1 MLPLHV
7 TFEDLSIK
15 RQFLNALEEMGIT
28 TPTEIQIKAIPPVR
42 AGQDVLGIAQTGTG
56 KTAAFVLPIL
66 DHLKYAQGDSP
77 RCLVLVPTKELV
89 MQVTGYFVSLA
100 KYTDLRICAI
110 YGGVGPKTQIE
121 TLEAGVDIAIATP
134 GRFMEVYLKGAF
146 VTKKLKYL
154 VLDEADRMMDMG
166 FMPQLRNILEVIP
179 TKRQNLLFSATF
191 PDHVQR
197 LSEEFLLWPTRI
209 EVTPQSTPV
218 ETVTQTWYD
227 VPNFHTKLNLLLHLL
242 QDEKL
247 HRVIVF
253 VRTREM
259 AENIARFLQR
269 KEAGTLRVLHA
280 NKAQHSRLN
289 AMDDFKAGEIRILV
303 STDVSARGIDI
314 PEVSHVINFSV
325 PRDHLDYVHRIGRT
339 GRALRT
345 GEAITFVDRS
355 EVYHLKKIEKIIRME
370 VPMAE
375 FPAEV
380 IVEET
385 TKAEKQVQ
393 AKEIDH
399 QKRREDPDYK
409 GAFHDKKKKTKS
421 DAKKSSSSPRSTSRK
436 KRR

>member
-89 MQVTGYFVSLA
+89 MQVTGYFISLA

-314 PEVSHVINFSV
+314 PDVSHVINFSV

-380 IVEET
+380 VVEET